1 MQDSSFI
8 FTESTSS
15 RFISE
20 NENSRQKAPLLSQFN
35 VHRGWFLFL
44 LYYFS
49 CYIALGFFLYRFV
62 GLNYNSVA
70 LTAFASI
77 QLLRLIPSQGIR
89 EFVKK
94 INYTCVLWFYRVNYL
109 CTLSISIS
117 LCLGFLFTFLFV
129 LNRREA
135 EDNRA
140 VEEVINTVD
149 TTEKK
154 TVAVIGG
161 GVAGIVAAK
170 EAMEEGHE
178 VVVYEQARCNG
189 GEWKSGDSL
198 SKRTTRRTYS

>member
-8 FTESTSS
+8 LTESTSG
-15 RFISE
+15 RFIEQSE
-20 NENSRQKAPLLSQFN
+20 KSSKKTPLLPQFN

-62 GLNYNSVA
+62 GLNYISIA
-70 LTAFASI
+70 LSAFASI

-117 LCLGFLFTFLFV
+117 LCLAPFAACIYIASLYGTTASVLTGVGLLFTFLFV

-140 VEEVINTVD
+140 VEEVTNTVD
-149 TTEKK
+149 TTIKK

-161 GVAGIVAAK
+161 GVAGIVAAI
-170 EAMEEGHE
+170 EAMDE
-178 VVVYEQARCNG
+178 
-189 GEWKSGDSL
+189 
-198 SKRTTRRTYS
+198 